1 MLKAVLT
8 MQTTIAHG
16 MLMHHHLQQNELI
29 NFAKMPQL
37 SNKLLP
43 DMYNRYALH
52 RHTRG
57 CRVRCCSWRSDG

>member
-8 MQTTIAHG
+8 MPAAIAHG
-16 MLMHHHLQQNELI
+16 MLMHHQLQQNELI
-29 NFAKMPQL
+29 NLLRCCSYQ
-37 SNKLLP
+37 KLLP

-57 CRVRCCSWRSDG
+57 CRDRCCCYKIDG